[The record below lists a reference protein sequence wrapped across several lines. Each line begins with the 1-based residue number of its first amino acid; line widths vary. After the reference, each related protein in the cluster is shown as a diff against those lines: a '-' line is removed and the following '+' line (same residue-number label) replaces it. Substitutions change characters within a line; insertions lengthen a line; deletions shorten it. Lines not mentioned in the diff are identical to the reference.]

1 MALIRTGIRSVPA
14 VRRGGR
20 HRGTSPFFETGRHR
34 APASRSRHSRRDAV
48 RPAITGAPRRHPLP
62 AGVATLLVVLT
73 GATVLSGW
81 FAASG
86 AAALAGMIAH

>member
-1 MALIRTGIRSVPA
+1 MALIGIGIRGVPA
-14 VRRGGR
+14 VRPRGR
-20 HRGTSPFFETGRHR
+20 HRGPSPSFEAGRHR
-34 APASRSRHSRRDAV
+34 APASRAHRARRDAV
-48 RPAITGAPRRHPLP
+48 RPAITAVPRRHPLP
-62 AGVATLLVVLT
+62 AGLATLVVVLT

>member
-1 MALIRTGIRSVPA
+1 MALIGTGIRGVPA

-20 HRGTSPFFETGRHR
+20 HRGSSPFFEAGRHR
-34 APASRSRHSRRDAV
+34 APTSGSRRARRDTV
-48 RPAITGAPRRHPLP
+48 RPAITAAPRRHPLP
-62 AGVATLLVVLT
+62 AGVAALVVVLT

>member
-1 MALIRTGIRSVPA
+1 MTLIGLGIRGVPA
-14 VRRGGR
+14 DRRGGR
-20 HRGTSPFFETGRHR
+20 HREAGRLFEAGRHR
-34 APASRSRHSRRDAV
+34 APASRPRRARRDAA
-48 RPAITGAPRRHPLP
+48 RPAITAAPRRHPLP

>member
-1 MALIRTGIRSVPA
+1 MALIGNAVRRVPA

-20 HRGTSPFFETGRHR
+20 HRGPSPFFEAGRHR
-34 APASRSRHSRRDAV
+34 APTSRFRRARRDPV
-48 RPAITGAPRRHPLP
+48 RPAITAAPRRHPLP